1 MITAQFIPAS
11 VNVNL
16 STNPLKTSTGTP
28 VARVFVERPLY
39 EGEVE
44 VTPSSETQVLET
56 KNLRMGDN
64 VTINPIPSNYGL
76 ITWNGSTIT
85 VS

>member
-1 MITAQFIPAS
+1 MITAQFIPAK
-11 VNVNL
+11 VNVNI
-16 STNPLKTSTGTP
+16 STNPLRTSTGTP

-39 EGEVE
+39 EGPVE
-44 VTPSSETQVLET
+44 VTPSSDVQVLET
-56 KNLRMGDN
+56 LNFRMGDN
-64 VTINPIPSNYGL
+64 ITINPIPTNYGL

>member
-11 VNVNL
+11 VNVNI
-16 STNPLKTSTGTP
+16 STPTLNPSTGTP

-56 KNLRMGDN
+56 KNFRMGDN
-64 VTINPIPSNYGL
+64 VTINPIPQNYGL

>member
-1 MITAQFIPAS
+1 MITAQFTPAK
-11 VNVNL
+11 VNVNI

-28 VARVFVERPLY
+28 VARVYVERPLY
-39 EGEVE
+39 EGATE
-44 VTPSSETQVLET
+44 VTPSSETQVLATE
-56 KNLRMGDN
+56 NFRMGDN
-64 VTINPIPSNYGL
+64 ITINPIPSNYGL

>member
-1 MITAQFIPAS
+1 MITATFIPAK

-16 STNPLKTSTGTP
+16 STNPLRTSTGTP

-39 EGEVE
+39 EGPVE
-44 VTPSSETQVLET
+44 VTPSSEAQVLET
-56 KNLRMGDN
+56 KNLRMDEN

>member
-1 MITAQFIPAS
+1 MITATFIPAK

-39 EGEVE
+39 EGLTE
-44 VTPSSETQVLET
+44 VTPSSEAQVLET
-56 KNLRMGDN
+56 KNLRMDEN

>member
-1 MITAQFIPAS
+1 MIKAQFIPAK

-28 VARVFVERPLY
+28 VARVFVERPVY
-39 EGEVE
+39 EGATEI
-44 VTPSSETQVLET
+44 TPSEEAQVLQT
-56 KNLRMGDN
+56 NNFRMTDN
-64 VTINPIPSNYGL
+64 ITINPIPSNYGL
-76 ITWNGSTIT
+76 ITWDGSTIT